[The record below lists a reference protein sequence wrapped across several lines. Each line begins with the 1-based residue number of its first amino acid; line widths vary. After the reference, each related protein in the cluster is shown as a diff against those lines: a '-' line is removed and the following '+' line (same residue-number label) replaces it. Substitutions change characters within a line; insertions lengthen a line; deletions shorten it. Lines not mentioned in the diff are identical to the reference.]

1 METPFATETI
11 ANIITNTVVR
21 EREIVLMSAQSSVN
35 DDGELPVLAMLKAS
49 TMTGRLKTLETI
61 HNGQYGICLDCGEPI
76 PEKRLAAKLTALR
89 CLECQKEWEKNG
101 CPTD

>member
-1 METPFATETI
+1 MQTPFATETI
-11 ANIITNTVVR
+11 ANILTNTVVK

-35 DDGELPVLAMLKAS
+35 DDGELPVLAVLKAS

-61 HNGQYGICLDCGEPI
+61 RNGQYGICLDCGESI

-89 CLECQKEWEKNG
+89 CLDCQKEWEKNG
-101 CPTD
+101 CPAD